1 MQRQSMTTA
10 RHQFFPAL
18 RAILQPSFGLTATER
33 LVAIAILHDRDNT
46 TGISRPSIARLANMT
61 ALSACTVSRTIT
73 ALKAKG
79 LLQVVKTA
87 QGNLYRLILP
97 PRKPYE

>member
-18 RAILQPSFGLTATER
+18 RAILKHPCLTATER